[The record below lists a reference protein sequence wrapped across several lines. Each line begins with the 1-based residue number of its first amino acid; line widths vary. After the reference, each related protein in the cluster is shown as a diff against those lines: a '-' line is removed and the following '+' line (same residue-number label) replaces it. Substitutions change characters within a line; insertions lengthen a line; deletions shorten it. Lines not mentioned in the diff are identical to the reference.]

1 MSLGR
6 PRNFDA
12 EHALDRALNVFWRKG
27 FEGTSLPDLTEAMG
41 INRPS
46 LYAAFGNKESLFRK
60 AVDRY
65 EQRHAGRIQQALA
78 EPDIRAGIEKL
89 LKGNVALFTDPEN
102 PRGCFI
108 VQGAL
113 ACGEEADKLKQI
125 MTKRRAGFTAA
136 LRKRFV
142 QAIRTGEL
150 DPKASADDLARY
162 VAALSHGIA
171 VQAADGVS
179 KRELLRVVD
188 VAIAA
193 LPVRDGTAKRRGKRK
208 SLRRV

>member
-1 MSLGR
+1 MTLGR
-6 PRNFDA
+6 PRTFDA
-12 EHALDRALNVFWRKG
+12 EQALDRALNVFWRKG

-65 EQRHAGRIQQALA
+65 EQKHAGRIEQALGN
-78 EPDIRAGIEKL
+78 PDIRIGIEKL
-89 LKGNVALFTDPEN
+89 LKGNINLFTDPQN

-113 ACGEEADKLKQI
+113 ACGEEADKLKAI
-125 MTKRRAGFTAA
+125 MAKRRANFTAA

-150 DPKASADDLARY
+150 DAGASADDLARY

-171 VQAADGVS
+171 VQAADAVS

-193 LPVRDGTAKRRGKRK
+193 LPVRDRTTRRRGKWK